1 MIKPSYIEYL
11 YQLGLDYENATK
23 SDSFDE
29 TSIQLL
35 PGPLQK
41 GYYARKIQDEFTKF
55 VSAPL
60 PMQAIAIS
68 LCDSRKWPDQK
79 NSSTR

>member
-11 YQLGLDYENATK
+11 YQRGLDYENAK

-29 TSIQLL
+29 TSIELL
-35 PGPLQK
+35 PGPLPK
-41 GYYARKIQDEFTKF
+41 GHYTRKIQDEFTKF
-55 VSAPL
+55 LSAPL

-68 LCDSRKWPDQK
+68 PCDSRKWPDQK